1 MIKKMLKVRPN
12 LEAEVRRGCLAAIFC
27 LEILG
32 LASCR
37 RIPAT
42 IAVIPRTS
50 GTWLWEAEH
59 TGVARSA
66 PQDGFQIYWTAPMRD
81 DDVQGQIE
89 ILDQAVKKRVIGVI
103 VSPIATLPLRTP
115 VRKAL
120 AQNTP
125 VVVVGTDLG
134 LAPGNDLA
142 YVLNDEKLGGQIAA
156 RRLGTQLDGKGDIA
170 ILGINPQLT
179 STTER
184 ERSLEK
190 TIADEFPD
198 MHVAFRS
205 FALPTVT
212 QEQQVAEKLLVEG
225 VHVDAIVA
233 LSEASTRGAF
243 YALTEFNRARTT
255 PLIGF
260 DQNILAPI
268 RTGEIDSVIIQ
279 NTYQMGCAA
288 MQLMAQ
294 EVSGQPHASYVVVP
308 PELIT
313 RDTIDSEPIK
323 QALDLAWFKP

>member
-1 MIKKMLKVRPN
+1 
-12 LEAEVRRGCLAAIFC
+12 
-27 LEILG
+27 
-32 LASCR
+32 
-37 RIPAT
+37 
-42 IAVIPRTS
+42 
-50 GTWLWEAEH
+50 
-59 TGVARSA
+59 
-66 PQDGFQIYWTAPMRD
+66 MRD
-81 DDVQGQIE
+81 DDAQGQIE
-89 ILDQAVKKRVIGVI
+89 ILDQAVKKQVAGVI
-103 VSPIATLPLRTP
+103 VSPIATLPFRTP

-134 LAPGNDLA
+134 LAPGSDLA
-142 YVLNDEKLGGQIAA
+142 YVLSDEKLGGQIAA
-156 RRLGTQLDGKGDIA
+156 RRLGTRLDGKGDIA

-190 TIADEFPD
+190 TLADEYPD
-198 MHVAFRS
+198 VHVAFRS
-205 FALPTVT
+205 LALPTVT

-225 VHVDAIVA
+225 VHVDALVA

-243 YALTEFNRARTT
+243 YALTEFNRTLTT

-260 DQNILAPI
+260 DQNILAPV
-268 RTGEIDSVIIQ
+268 RTGEMDSVIIQ

-288 MQLMAQ
+288 MQLMAE
-294 EVSGQPHASYVVVP
+294 EVAGQPHASYVVVP
-308 PELIT
+308 PELVT